1 MNLRTAA
8 SIAGALGGLLW
19 VARLVLDLA
28 GAADSTLDLL
38 HLSGGLL
45 LIVAYIGFG
54 AGLVGSSAHWL
65 QAIVGLCFPA
75 LVWSV
80 LVMVEGD
87 HPELVDGIFGLGT
100 VAASAVVIARER
112 RRRPPPRRAGAH
124 AR

>member
-1 MNLRTAA
+1 MAA
-8 SIAGALGGLLW
+8 IAGVLGGLLW

-28 GAADSTLDLL
+28 GVRDTTLDLL
-38 HLSGGLL
+38 YLVGGVLL
-45 LIVAYIGFG
+45 VVAYIGFG

-80 LVMVEGD
+80 LEMVRAD
-87 HPELVDGIFGLGT
+87 NPELVDGIFGAGT
-100 VAASAVVIARER
+100 VVASAVVIARER
-112 RRRPPPRRAGAH
+112 KRRPPPRRAGAH

>member
-1 MNLRTAA
+1 MNLRTVAA
-8 SIAGALGGLLW
+8 IAGVLGGLLW
-19 VARLVLDLA
+19 LARLVLDLA
-28 GAADSTLDLL
+28 GISDTTLDLL
-38 HLSGGLL
+38 HLVGGVLL
-45 LIVAYIGFG
+45 VVAFIGFG

-80 LVMVEGD
+80 LVMAEGD

-100 VAASAVVIARER
+100 IVASALVIARER
-112 RRRPPPRRAGAH
+112 KRRPPPRRAGAH